1 MRKRH
6 IPSYR
11 HHKHSGQAVVV
22 IDGKWNYLGPYD
34 SEESRKEYDRL
45 IAEYQRRQHSA
56 QTHAKYAKTC
66 DELCT
71 DFLAHAQEH
80 YQKNGRRTD
89 EYHAFKSVIRYVSL
103 LFGYTP
109 ACEFGPKCLKACRE
123 AMVEGRFSRK
133 PLSRKYV
140 NKSCNRIRHI
150 FKWGVEEEI
159 VPSEV
164 LVGLR
169 AVTGLQRGRTKAVE
183 RERVRPVEASVIDA
197 TIKQLRPMVADMVR
211 IQLLTGMRP
220 GELCQMQS
228 SDIDRTMSDWRY
240 TPSDHKMI
248 HKDCVRLVAIGP
260 KAQEILDKYLSEEPC
275 FVGKRG
281 SRMTTAAFRDAIH
294 RACDKAKVARWNPNQ
309 LRHNAATKIT
319 SEYDLETARAVL
331 SHSDTKTTE
340 IYAERDYEIA
350 KEVALA
356 VG

>member
-1 MRKRH
+1 MRQWLKAVSLANHSVENTSIKAAIGFGISSSGVSRKR
-6 IPSYR
+6 SC
-11 HHKHSGQAVVV
+11 
-22 IDGKWNYLGPYD
+22 
-34 SEESRKEYDRL
+34 
-45 IAEYQRRQHSA
+45 RQ
-56 QTHAKYAKTC
+56 
-66 DELCT
+66 
-71 DFLAHAQEH
+71 
-80 YQKNGRRTD
+80 
-89 EYHAFKSVIRYVSL
+89 
-103 LFGYTP
+103 
-109 ACEFGPKCLKACRE
+109 
-123 AMVEGRFSRK
+123 
-133 PLSRKYV
+133 
-140 NKSCNRIRHI
+140 
-150 FKWGVEEEI
+150 
-159 VPSEV
+159 EV

-183 RERVRPVEASVIDA
+183 RERVKPVEVSVIDA
-197 TIKQLRPMVADMVR
+197 TLKQLRPMVADMVR

-220 GELCQMQS
+220 GELCQMQA
-228 SDIDRTMSDWRY
+228 SDIDRIMSDWRY

-275 FVGKRG
+275 FVGERG

-356 VG
+356 VGNPLPTFVTCHQCFVIANGDKPCSNCDPLCYVHHTK